1 MLRGVYYVKEVHK
14 LVKVPK
20 GADKVLISWNRFKE
34 FLLRNY
40 KRTHF
45 KVSLVRGEYDYYH
58 YLCDG
63 TDDRGWGCGYR
74 TLQTMLSWLNMKQ
87 GKGNVPS
94 IRAIQ
99 ECLVNVGDKPAN
111 FVGSRDWIGSV
122 EVSITIDSLCD
133 VPCRI
138 LHVRSGELSSVF
150 VQISQH
156 FTNTG
161 CPIMMGGDRDASS
174 KGVFGACSLD
184 DQGYLLIVDP
194 HHVSST
200 GCSASQLVSE
210 GWVKWV
216 SIEQFNQDSFY
227 NLCLPQVKWP
237 FLTSHLVT

>member
-1 MLRGVYYVKEVHK
+1 MTRNISVKEVHK
-14 LVKVPK
+14 LAKVPK
-20 GADKVLISWNRFKE
+20 GADKVLFSWNRFKE

-74 TLQTMLSWLNMKQ
+74 YNHLEAQHICSSKYLHKLQNKEHELDIFTRTLQTMLSWLNMKQ

-99 ECLVNVGDKPAN
+99 ECLVNVGELSQNYNWVPCITHLKVGDKPAN

-133 VPCRI
+133 VPCRCC
-138 LHVRSGELSSVF
+138 ELSQYSL
-150 VQISQH
+150 I
-156 FTNTG
+156 
-161 CPIMMGGDRDASS
+161 PLLKDSS
-174 KGVFGACSLD
+174 CKIRRAFLCLWPDLAAFHKHRL
-184 DQGYLLIVDP
+184 
-194 HHVSST
+194 
-200 GCSASQLVSE
+200 
-210 GWVKWV
+210 
-216 SIEQFNQDSFY
+216 IEQS
-227 NLCLPQVKWP
+227 C
-237 FLTSHLVT
+237 SCR